1 MQIELGTWETF
12 ALRSFPSDPARAT
25 PRQQLL
31 VSYLIWRANGRR
43 FGGHQWYYSA
53 ERCGL
58 R

>member
-1 MQIELGTWETF
+1 MQISIGTWETF
-12 ALRSFPSDPARAT
+12 ARRPFPSDPAAAT
-25 PRQQLL
+25 PREQLE
-31 VSYLIWRANGRR
+31 VSFLIWRANGRR